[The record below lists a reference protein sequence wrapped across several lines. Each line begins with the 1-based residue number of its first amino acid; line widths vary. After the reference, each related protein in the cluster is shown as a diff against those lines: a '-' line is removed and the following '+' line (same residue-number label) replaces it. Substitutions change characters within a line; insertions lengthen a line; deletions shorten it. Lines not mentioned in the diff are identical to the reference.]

1 MHLVAGFLS
10 RFVQAFN
17 YGLTVPRIIK
27 ERILMRQRMKEEE
40 EAALKTQHLLARPSV
55 SELADTVESL
65 SVVEALHP
73 SSTSPGDDVCAVTDA
88 VGDGVGVVDGD
99 GDGAGAVVGGIVV
112 VAAAA
117 AAAVVSDA
125 ANESSGADEH
135 ATLVSS
141 SSAPNLPTSST
152 TDAAD
157 HQSSQHAAAVEPP
170 SCEMAHEAS
179 LESSAA
185 AESLPT
191 HEQAQPELHIHASDV
206 DQSHHATQLDVDQ
219 LDVDQLDV
227 DQSCELLS
235 ADVEVFCPFCV
246 FFT

>member
-1 MHLVAGFLS
+1 MHLVAGFLL

-117 AAAVVSDA
+117 AAAAAAVAGDA

-157 HQSSQHAAAVEPP
+157 HQSSQHAAAVEPS

-219 LDVDQLDV
+219 LDVDQ
-227 DQSCELLS
+227 SCELLS
-235 ADVEVFCPFCV
+235 ADVEVFRPFCV